1 VCNFIFFSICNYK
14 IFYFLIS
21 KIKKFFLKKWF
32 FLVTKIFFLKLQK
45 EFFFFIT
52 KIENKKIIYF
62 YFYFLIRKLKKI
74 QKCVHVSVDWVK
86 IGLGAKI
93 ATESKLRGLEK
104 SCLFRGQNHN
114 FGKLKGLKV

>member
-1 VCNFIFFSICNYK
+1 MVFFSYKNIFFK
-14 IFYFLIS
+14 I
-21 KIKKFFLKKWF
+21 
-32 FLVTKIFFLKLQK
+32 TKRI
-45 EFFFFIT
+45 FFFIT